1 MQVRAFQTEG
11 KAEQINGV
19 RRFASP
25 GLGPKPLKA
34 RGGSEYSLAVE
45 GEAAKTSPRFEL
57 LS

>member
-25 GLGPKPLKA
+25 GLGPKPRA
-34 RGGSEYSLAVE
+34 RPKSAERNLT
-45 GEAAKTSPRFEL
+45 AKPRGRNF
-57 LS
+57 